1 MASPLPLTNIT
12 TTGAQRVPRGQRAKC
27 YGSGHCL
34 EQTIF
39 HARLS
44 RHSYMRGQHA
54 RLSFVADD
62 RLQHARHSY
71 VSSIAR
77 SIQLSQR
84 RGVSAFPPLV
94 PTRSLDHL
102 LRFSKACPRAG
113 ILLRRSASFWHRAH
127 ALLALCSIFD
137 PMLIWW
143 LQARIV
149 YLSTR
154 SAPQSDRSP
163 HEGAS
168 CTTFEP
174 VRLFW
179 NTRIQ
184 KQVGSFSV
192 VSIASHIFQ
201 TRVPPGERVGGPGF
215 HLPGEWPGR
224 HPRLAAQDLAPL

>member
-1 MASPLPLTNIT
+1 MTTSSHEHHDNRCTASSP
-12 TTGAQRVPRGQRAKC
+12 RAKC

-113 ILLRRSASFWHRAH
+113 ILLRRSASFGIERTPSWRCSPY
-127 ALLALCSIFD
+127 LTTCSFRGCKLGLCTC
-137 PMLIWW
+137 PLIG
-143 LQARIV
+143 
-149 YLSTR
+149 STV
-154 SAPQSDRSP
+154 RSP
-163 HEGAS
+163 S
-168 CTTFEP
+168 
-174 VRLFW
+174 
-179 NTRIQ
+179 
-184 KQVGSFSV
+184 S
-192 VSIASHIFQ
+192 
-201 TRVPPGERVGGPGF
+201 
-215 HLPGEWPGR
+215 
-224 HPRLAAQDLAPL
+224 

>member
-1 MASPLPLTNIT
+1 MLYLLEMLLLYLLAAVCEDDLSQELTFITDVGGFAEILNEGDDLIQGSQRPIEDDVPDARSDCDSLTKMASPLPLTNIT

-84 RGVSAFPPLV
+84 RGVSVFPPW
-94 PTRSLDHL
+94 
-102 LRFSKACPRAG
+102 C
-113 ILLRRSASFWHRAH
+113 
-127 ALLALCSIFD
+127 
-137 PMLIWW
+137 
-143 LQARIV
+143 
-149 YLSTR
+149 
-154 SAPQSDRSP
+154 
-163 HEGAS
+163 
-168 CTTFEP
+168 
-174 VRLFW
+174 
-179 NTRIQ
+179 
-184 KQVGSFSV
+184 
-192 VSIASHIFQ
+192 
-201 TRVPPGERVGGPGF
+201 
-215 HLPGEWPGR
+215 
-224 HPRLAAQDLAPL
+224 RLAVFTIC

>member
-84 RGVSAFPPLV
+84 RGVSVFPPGADSQSLPSAEV
-94 PTRSLDHL
+94 FEGLPTGWS
-102 LRFSKACPRAG
+102 FTPQIG
-113 ILLRRSASFWHRAH
+113 FFWHRAH
-127 ALLALCSIFD
+127 ALLALFSIFD
-137 PMLIWW
+137 NLLISW

-149 YLSTR
+149 YLST
-154 SAPQSDRSP
+154 
-163 HEGAS
+163 H
-168 CTTFEP
+168 
-174 VRLFW
+174 RLH
-179 NTRIQ
+179 
-184 KQVGSFSV
+184 S
-192 VSIASHIFQ
+192 SIALFV
-201 TRVPPGERVGGPGF
+201 RGP
-215 HLPGEWPGR
+215 
-224 HPRLAAQDLAPL
+224 LAPL